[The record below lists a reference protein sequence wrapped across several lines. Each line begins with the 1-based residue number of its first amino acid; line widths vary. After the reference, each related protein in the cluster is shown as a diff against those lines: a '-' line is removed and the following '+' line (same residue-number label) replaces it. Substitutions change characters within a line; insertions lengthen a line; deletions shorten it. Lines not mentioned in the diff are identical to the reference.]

1 MTIIERAKAADAK
14 ARDMIAIALDRHL
27 SNANLVRS
35 VASRMLT
42 RPIAKAGG
50 SLGATIAAEMHW
62 SPDALRRA
70 VAREGAAPLGE
81 LRRRMILVRIAA
93 IFQEPASEHDS
104 AMTWGAAADA
114 LGCSSREAFL
124 VLVARTTGSTPRHW
138 RETAS
143 LARAFAEFDSFLAQN
158 SSKWAKVPLRRQEC
172 PHCRAILRSEIAA

>member
-1 MTIIERAKAADAK
+1 MTILERAKAADAK
-14 ARDMIAIALDRHL
+14 ARDMIAISLDRHL
-27 SNANLVRS
+27 SNANLVRN
-35 VASRMLT
+35 VAARMLT
-42 RPIAKAGG
+42 RHIAKAGG

-93 IFQEPASEHDS
+93 MFQEPSSEHDS
-104 AMTWGAAADA
+104 GMTWGAASEA

-124 VLVARTTGSTPRHW
+124 VLVARTTGSTPRAW

-143 LARAFAEFDSFLAQN
+143 LARAFADFEAFLSEN
-158 SSKWAKVPLRRQEC
+158 SPRWAKVPLRRQEC
-172 PHCRAILRSEIAA
+172 PHCRSLIRLEGAA